1 MIAVLDSALSSVFGT
16 TDSLVA
22 SVSTVQ
28 FLMCCV
34 ASIVLGAAV
43 ACIYMFRHKYSKN
56 FVVTLALLPL
66 IVQMVITLVNGN
78 LGAGIAVMGVFNL
91 VRFRSI
97 PGSAKDIG
105 SVFFA
110 MAIGLA
116 TGMGFIALAVLFTFI
131 VGVVNVMYVLSPFGR
146 PQQPEKVLR
155 VTVPEDLEFD
165 GMFDTVLARYTAEH
179 ELTEVCTTNMGSLY
193 QLEYQVRLAQPGIEK
208 RLMDEVR
215 CLNGN
220 LKVSLSSAQV
230 SRRCSKWAG
239 LRTDVPGRRAKLGSR
254 RLGRFAGLPARM
266 SMAPMSP
273 RQRRADRRRRSA
285 TMCAA

>member
-1 MIAVLDSALSSVFGT
+1 MLDSALTSIYANSQ
-16 TDSLVA
+16 SLA
-22 SVSTVQ
+22 SQVTSGE
-28 FLMCCV
+28 FLVCCL
-34 ASIVLGAAV
+34 ASIVLGIVCAFV
-43 ACIYMFRHKYSKN
+43 YMFRHDHSKN

-78 LGAGIAVMGVFNL
+78 LGVGIAVMGVFNL

-105 SVFFA
+105 SVFLA

-116 TGMGFIALAVLFTFI
+116 TGMGFIALAVLFTVI
-131 VGVVNVMYVLSPFGR
+131 VGVVNVVYVLSPFGR

-155 VTVPEDLEFD
+155 MTVPEDLEFD
-165 GMFDTVLARYTAEH
+165 GMFDAVLARYTAEH

-220 LKVSLSSAQV
+220 LKVSLSNAQV
-230 SRRCSKWAG
+230 SKEV
-239 LRTDVPGRRAKLGSR
+239 L
-254 RLGRFAGLPARM
+254 
-266 SMAPMSP
+266 
-273 RQRRADRRRRSA
+273 
-285 TMCAA
+285 

>member
-1 MIAVLDSALSSVFGT
+1 MLESTFSSVFGT
-16 TDSLVA
+16 AESLVGA
-22 SVSTVQ
+22 VSAAD
-28 FLMCCV
+28 FLLCCV
-34 ASIVLGAAV
+34 FSVVLGAACAGV
-43 ACIYMFRHKYSKN
+43 YMFRHSYSKN

-105 SVFFA
+105 SVFLA

-116 TGMGFIALAVLFTFI
+116 TGMGLIALAVLFTFI
-131 VGVVNVMYVLSPFGR
+131 VGVVNVVYVLSPFGR

-165 GMFDTVLARYTAEH
+165 GMFDAVLARYTAEH

-193 QLEYQVRLAQPGIEK
+193 QLEYQVRLAQLGIEK

-220 LKVSLSSAQV
+220 LKVSLSNAQV
-230 SRRCSKWAG
+230 SKEV
-239 LRTDVPGRRAKLGSR
+239 L
-254 RLGRFAGLPARM
+254 
-266 SMAPMSP
+266 
-273 RQRRADRRRRSA
+273 
-285 TMCAA
+285 

>member
-1 MIAVLDSALSSVFGT
+1 MSDLMFSSVFGT
-16 TDSLVA
+16 ADSLVS
-22 SVSTVQ
+22 SVSASS
-28 FLMCCV
+28 FLLCSIV
-34 ASIVLGAAV
+34 SIVLGLVIAGV
-43 ACIYMFRHKYSKN
+43 YMFRHRYSKN

-131 VGVVNVMYVLSPFGR
+131 VGVVNVVYVLSPFGR

-165 GMFDTVLARYTAEH
+165 GMFDAVLARYTAEH

-220 LKVSLSSAQV
+220 LKVSLSNAQV
-230 SRRCSKWAG
+230 SKEV
-239 LRTDVPGRRAKLGSR
+239 L
-254 RLGRFAGLPARM
+254 
-266 SMAPMSP
+266 
-273 RQRRADRRRRSA
+273 
-285 TMCAA
+285 